1 MNGRRIIVLENE
13 IKTLELQK
21 NELLI
26 ENAALKATSANSQE
40 REKYQEHLAKKY
52 TDTLQDKEQIICILQ
67 EQLGQQAIG
76 RHVNID
82 RTDGKRLVQNIN
94 LTILPTDD
102 DNHKHVMETGEGMLL
117 VTFVGD

>member
-1 MNGRRIIVLENE
+1 MNQRRIIVLENE
-13 IKTLELQK
+13 MGNLELQK

-26 ENAALKATSANSQE
+26 ENTALKATSTYSQE
-40 REKYQEHLAKKY
+40 MEKYQEHLAKKY

-67 EQLGQQAIG
+67 EQLGQQAID

-82 RTDGKRLVQNIN
+82 RTDGKRLVQDIN

-102 DNHKHVMETGEGMLL
+102 DHDKDKVEKGEGMLQE
-117 VTFVGD
+117 TFVGD